1 MFKKIQ
7 ALQQAA
13 RTVASPITHARNL
26 ITSAFKPKP
35 KKPKIGGTKK
45 SDQIKKSNIMIK
57 DLDKSMTKPNITPE
71 LKQKGEK
78 LKKEIKET
86 QKQIYRADFK
96 KGGPVKKKKKKKK
109 FPDLTGD
116 GKVTFAD
123 ILKGRGVINGK
134 KKPKKKKII

>member
-45 SDQIKKSNIMIK
+45 SDQIKKSNIRFEDVSFQYKAGKERAIK
-57 DLDKSMTKPNITPE
+57 NININIE
-71 LKQKGEK
+71 GEK
-78 LKKEIKET
+78 ITALVGHSG
-86 QKQIYRADFK
+86 A
-96 KGGPVKKKKKKKK
+96 
-109 FPDLTGD
+109 
-116 GKVTFAD
+116 GKSTIMNLIPRFYQPQNGD
-123 ILKGRGVINGK
+123 ILID
-134 KKPKKKKII
+134 